1 MMSRYFVFKT
11 LLCFVILLIALK
23 SYETWNYSTELLP
36 DAWAV
41 PEKAETK
48 NENPPMT
55 TSMKEPASVG
65 SYNLISEKNIFNPE
79 RRDFP
84 TTPPGKSNPI
94 LRPQIVLYGV
104 TIAADYQSATVANP
118 GRPIR
123 KDERETLTIK
133 LGEKI
138 GEYRLAKILPDRIV
152 MERNED
158 NFEVLL
164 YDPKNPK
171 RRMEARTET
180 KLATIASPQLPP
192 VSPSGESPK
201 LAPSQEPVE
210 KPQGPVQAQV
220 ARSLPFNKYTYQ
232 SLGPSAVVGRG
243 RIIYTPRPGPSAQ

>member
-11 LLCFVILLIALK
+11 LLCFVILLVALN

-48 NENPPMT
+48 SENAPMT
-55 TSMKEPASVG
+55 TSMKEPASIG
-65 SYNLISEKNIFNPE
+65 SYNLISEKNIFNPG

-84 TTPPGKSNPI
+84 TPLGKSNPI

-138 GEYRLAKILPDRIV
+138 GEYGLAKILPDRIV
-152 MERNED
+152 MERNGD

-171 RRMEARTET
+171 RRMEARPET
-180 KLATIASPQLPP
+180 KLTTVASPQLPP

-201 LAPSQEPVE
+201 LAPSQELAE

-220 ARSLPFNKYTYQ
+220 ARSLPFNKHTYQ
-232 SLGPSAVVGRG
+232 SLGPSAVIGRG
-243 RIIYTPRPGPSAQ
+243 RIIYTPPAAPPAQ